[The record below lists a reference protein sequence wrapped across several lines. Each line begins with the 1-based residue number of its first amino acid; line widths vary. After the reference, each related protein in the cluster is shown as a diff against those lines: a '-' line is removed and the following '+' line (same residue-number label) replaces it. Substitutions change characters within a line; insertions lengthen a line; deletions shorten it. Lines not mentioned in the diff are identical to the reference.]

1 MRADELFESMT
12 LSILDG
18 DAEVAAELA
27 VRCLEAG
34 IDPLEAIDEG
44 YLPGMTEVG
53 DAFGA
58 GLAFLPELVMA
69 GGAMKAAIAVL
80 EPEMIER
87 GTTREQLGTV
97 VLATVRGDVHD
108 IGKSLVGTIL
118 SAHGFRVVDLG
129 VNVAPAVIVEAVR
142 DVDADVVGLSS
153 LLTTTM
159 PAQGETIRALEAA
172 GLRSQVKVMVG
183 GAPVTPAWAE
193 QVGADA
199 YGEDAVD
206 AVATA
211 RRLLGLDREVGGT
224 D

>member
-1 MRADELFESMT
+1 MQADELFESMT
-12 LSILDG
+12 QSILDG
-18 DAEVAAELA
+18 DAELAVELA

-34 IDPLEAIDEG
+34 IDPLEAINEG
-44 YLPGMTEVG
+44 YLPGVTEVG

-58 GLAFLPELVMA
+58 GLSFLPELVMA
-69 GGAMKAAIAVL
+69 AGAMKAAIAVL
-80 EPEMIER
+80 EPEMVER
-87 GTTREQLGTV
+87 GTSRKQLGTV

-129 VNVAPAVIVEAVR
+129 VNVAPATIVEAVR
-142 DVDADVVGLSS
+142 DVDADVVGLSA

-159 PAQGETIRALEAA
+159 PAQGEAIRALEAA
-172 GLRSQVKVMVG
+172 GLRSQVKVLVG
-183 GAPVTPAWAE
+183 GAPVTPKWAE

-206 AVATA
+206 AVAIA
-211 RRLLGLDREVGGT
+211 RRLLGFDEVAKETG
-224 D
+224 